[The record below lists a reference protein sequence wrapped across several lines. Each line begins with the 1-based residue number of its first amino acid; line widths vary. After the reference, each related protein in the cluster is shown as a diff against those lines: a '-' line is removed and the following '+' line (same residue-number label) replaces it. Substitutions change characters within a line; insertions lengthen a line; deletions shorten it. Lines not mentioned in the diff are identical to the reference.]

1 MDPYTKK
8 LSPINSEGAG
18 AVNQTPDPE
27 WILALVD
34 LIFLGQEEGRVV
46 PS

>member
-8 LSPINSEGAG
+8 LSSRNSEDAG
-18 AVNQTPDPE
+18 AVNQPPDPE

-34 LIFLGQEEGRVV
+34 LIFLGQEDGRVV

>member
-8 LSPINSEGAG
+8 LSPINSEDPG
-18 AVNQTPDPE
+18 AVNKSPDPE